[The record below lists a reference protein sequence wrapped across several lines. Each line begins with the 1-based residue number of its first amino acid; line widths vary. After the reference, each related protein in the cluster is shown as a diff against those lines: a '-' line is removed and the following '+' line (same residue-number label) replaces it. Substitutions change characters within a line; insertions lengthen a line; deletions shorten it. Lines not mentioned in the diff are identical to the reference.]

1 MRAACAGLPDG
12 TPVEVWFQ
20 DEMRVGQKGTLTR
33 VWAARGSR
41 PRVPRALGFQ
51 STYLFGAVCPG
62 RGAAAGLVLPVAN
75 ADAMALHLAEISTQ
89 VAPGGHAVVVLDG
102 AGYHA
107 AAALAGRVPANLSL
121 LPLPPYSP
129 ELNPMELAWQD
140 LRRCD
145 LANRV
150 FADLTEV
157 VDACC
162 RAWNRL
168 IADTARLVS
177 LTDFAW
183 ARPNPKTL

>member
-62 RGAAAGLVLPVAN
+62 RGAAAGLVLPVAT

-183 ARPNPKTL
+183 ARPNPETL